1 MREAAVIIYGQTV
14 VHHVWQLC
22 LCKYSFRSWSVAT
35 NADNLKI
42 LVHKLA
48 YEDIG
53 SQKLLSGETIVCRN
67 SSTGFLRDSELSSC
81 CGLYRTYHSLV
92 QSVSNKSAAKSRS
105 TKSSKRAL
113 GAAHVKAPP
122 REMTMS
128 KLMELPPEIRNMIY
142 ELAVVLKPTKGSYG
156 VQSLLIPASVGTPAL
171 ARTSC
176 QTRKE
181 VLEIYYRC
189 NRFSFIVSMMH
200 FHTFKTWL
208 NSIGLVYSKLIRYIH
223 MYIADYGWTNAS
235 YFLQM
240 KEELLSPDVKIYFL
254 LKSNS
259 LQYAWESAVKIGSEL
274 RTAGVSWELIERT
287 LSLSKIIMKNIGS
300 DGDWRDDSGYDRDSD
315 YDSDYSGDYDCK
327 YGGYYDVDYDTTAK
341 F

>member
-1 MREAAVIIYGQTV
+1 
-14 VHHVWQLC
+14 
-22 LCKYSFRSWSVAT
+22 
-35 NADNLKI
+35 
-42 LVHKLA
+42 
-48 YEDIG
+48 
-53 SQKLLSGETIVCRN
+53 
-67 SSTGFLRDSELSSC
+67 
-81 CGLYRTYHSLV
+81 
-92 QSVSNKSAAKSRS
+92 
-105 TKSSKRAL
+105 
-113 GAAHVKAPP
+113 
-122 REMTMS
+122 
-128 KLMELPPEIRNMIY
+128 
-142 ELAVVLKPTKGSYG
+142 
-156 VQSLLIPASVGTPAL
+156 
-171 ARTSC
+171 
-176 QTRKE
+176 
-181 VLEIYYRC
+181 
-189 NRFSFIVSMMH
+189 
-200 FHTFKTWL
+200 
-208 NSIGLVYSKLIRYIH
+208 